1 MEEINLKE
9 FWQYYKKYIL
19 GIIIICLI
27 SVILT
32 LVYNIAFKT
41 PKYSTYTTIVL
52 VKDESSSETDV
63 INQSDITL
71 NQKLVST
78 YREIIKSRLVLNQV
92 IERLKL
98 DYTYDK
104 LYDEIKVEAKDETEI
119 LKITVTDDDA
129 NMASSIANEIA
140 VVFDKE
146 VTQIYN
152 INNVSIIDT
161 ALVPTKPSNDNAFR
175 DAILAIMLSFVGC
188 SAIVFVVFYFDDT
201 LREVETIETDLKMPV
216 VAKVYK
222 DANKMD
228 LIVDKRPN
236 AASSESIRTLR
247 TNLQFSSVDSE
258 LKTVL
263 VTSSLPGEGKS
274 FVSANLAAAFAQAGK
289 RVLLLDCDLR
299 KGRQQDI
306 FKVSGKRGLSN
317 LLIEDIKN
325 FGEYIHAT
333 RVENLFIIPRGVF
346 PPNPS
351 ELLNSKKNQALLDM
365 LKKHFDIIILDGA
378 PIVGLADSLILSS
391 MVDQVLLVASINHTP
406 KTEILNTK
414 KNLENVGAKICGV
427 VANNVVARKGH
438 YGNYYYYYGYT
449 DDGKKVK
456 RVRKS

>member
-9 FWQYYKKYIL
+9 FWQYYKKFLL
-19 GIIIICLI
+19 GIIIVCLL
-27 SVILT
+27 SVIVT

-78 YREIIKSRLVLNQV
+78 YREIIKSRLVLDQV
-92 IERLKL
+92 NERLNL
-98 DYTYDK
+98 DYSYEK
-104 LYDEIKVEAKDETEI
+104 LYDEIKVEAKDDTEI

-129 NMASSIANEIA
+129 KMASSIANEIA
-140 VVFDKE
+140 IVFNKE
-146 VTQIYN
+146 ITQIYN
-152 INNVSIIDT
+152 LNNVSIIDV
-161 ALVPTKPSNDNAFR
+161 ALVPTAPSNDHALR
-175 DAILAIMLSFVGC
+175 DAILAIMVAFVGC
-188 SAIVFVVFYFDDT
+188 SAVVFVIFYFDDT
-201 LREVETIETDLKMPV
+201 LRDIDTIENDLGMPV

-222 DANKMD
+222 DSNDMD

-247 TNLQFSSVDSE
+247 TNLQFSSVDEE

-274 FVSANLAAAFAQAGK
+274 FVSANLAVAFAQAGK
-289 RVLLLDCDLR
+289 RVLILDCDLR
-299 KGRQQDI
+299 KGRQQEI
-306 FKVSGKRGLSN
+306 FKVSGKKGLSN
-317 LLIEDIKN
+317 LLIEDIKK
-325 FGEYIHAT
+325 FGEYIKET
-333 RVENLFIIPRGVF
+333 RIENLYIIPRGVF

-378 PIVGLADSLILSS
+378 PIVGLADSLILAS
-391 MVDQVLLVASINHTP
+391 MVDEVLLVASINNTP
-406 KTEILNTK
+406 KTEIANTK
-414 KNLENVGAKICGV
+414 KNLEAVGAKIAGV

-449 DDGKKVK
+449 DDGKKIKKVSK
-456 RVRKS
+456 G

>member
-52 VKDESSSETDV
+52 VKDESSSESDV

-98 DYTYDK
+98 DYTYEK

-129 NMASSIANEIA
+129 NMASNIANEIA

-175 DAILAIMLSFVGC
+175 DAILAVMLSFVGC

-222 DANKMD
+222 DANKID

-456 RVRKS
+456 KVRKS

>member
-98 DYTYDK
+98 DYTYEK

-175 DAILAIMLSFVGC
+175 DAILAVMLSFVGC

-456 RVRKS
+456 KVRKS